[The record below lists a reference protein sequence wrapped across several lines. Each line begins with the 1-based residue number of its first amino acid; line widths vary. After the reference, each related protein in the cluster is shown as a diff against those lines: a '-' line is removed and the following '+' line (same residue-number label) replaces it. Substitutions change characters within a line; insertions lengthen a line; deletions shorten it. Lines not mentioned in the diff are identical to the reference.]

1 MEAASPATA
10 DLLHLGALLAS
21 EPIPEEIFLES
32 APELG
37 DRLGPACS
45 SRYAFTA
52 MISAAHRLSLLQR
65 DPEPRTL
72 MIHRLVQSVLRDGMD
87 DKMQRLWAGR
97 AVRAVNRAFRDIK
110 FPNWAVCELLVPH
123 ALVCAAEVKNLG
135 LNTPESVKLLNTAGR
150 YLVINPAGRYPVER
164 GRLDEARALLDR
176 ALAIAEGFGLEHPLT
191 ALILNSSGYV
201 DAISGNQARARDRW
215 QRALDI
221 YGRVE
226 NPDPMEEVLI
236 LDRLTYIYSQLWDK
250 GQAEVYSR
258 RALAIRESTFGARHP
273 YTATGMEYLAGLLD
287 SMGRHEE
294 ADVFMRRATEIRSA
308 VLEPGDSDLS
318 TILINQAQ
326 HHTSLSQFPLLVRNR
341 IVDVLQ
347 RRH

>member
-1 MEAASPATA
+1 
-10 DLLHLGALLAS
+10 
-21 EPIPEEIFLES
+21 
-32 APELG
+32 
-37 DRLGPACS
+37 
-45 SRYAFTA
+45 
-52 MISAAHRLSLLQR
+52 
-65 DPEPRTL
+65 
-72 MIHRLVQSVLRDGMD
+72 MD

>member
-1 MEAASPATA
+1 VEAASPATA
-10 DLLHLGALLAS
+10 DLLHLGAPLAS
-21 EPIPEEIFLES
+21 KPIPEEIFLES

-65 DPEPRTL
+65 DPESRTL

-201 DAISGNQARARDRW
+201 DAIS
-215 QRALDI
+215 
-221 YGRVE
+221 
-226 NPDPMEEVLI
+226 
-236 LDRLTYIYSQLWDK
+236 
-250 GQAEVYSR
+250 
-258 RALAIRESTFGARHP
+258 
-273 YTATGMEYLAGLLD
+273 
-287 SMGRHEE
+287 
-294 ADVFMRRATEIRSA
+294 RATKPGRGIGGNARWTSTAAWRTPTPWKRS
-308 VLEPGDSDLS
+308 
-318 TILINQAQ
+318 
-326 HHTSLSQFPLLVRNR
+326 
-341 IVDVLQ
+341 
-347 RRH
+347 